1 MSGRGNGRRGGGILC
16 LGGPSGQGTEGYPK
30 TGGTMQERGHFAAR
44 EKEVATVRK
53 WGYPVSKDERGA
65 NF

>member
-1 MSGRGNGRRGGGILC
+1 MGILRTS
-16 LGGPSGQGTEGYPK
+16 GPSGQGTEGYPK
-30 TGGTMQERGHFAAR
+30 TGGTRRERGHFVMR

-53 WGYPVSKDERGA
+53 WGYPVSKDERGS

>member
-1 MSGRGNGRRGGGILC
+1 MGILRT
-16 LGGPSGQGTEGYPK
+16 GGPSGQGTEGYPK
-30 TGGTMQERGHFAAR
+30 IGGTMRERGHFAAR

>member
-1 MSGRGNGRRGGGILC
+1 MGILRT
-16 LGGPSGQGTEGYPK
+16 GGPSGQGTEGYPK
-30 TGGTMQERGHFAAR
+30 TGGTRRERGHFVTR

>member
-1 MSGRGNGRRGGGILC
+1 MTAGSGDPAVGILRT
-16 LGGPSGQGTEGYPK
+16 GGPSGQGTEGYPK
-30 TGGTMQERGHFAAR
+30 IGGTLQERGHFVMQ
-44 EKEVATVRK
+44 EKKVATVRK

>member
-1 MSGRGNGRRGGGILC
+1 MGILRT
-16 LGGPSGQGTEGYPK
+16 GGPSGQGTEGDPK
-30 TGGTMQERGHFAAR
+30 TGGTMQERDHFAAR
-44 EKEVATVRK
+44 KKEVATVRK

>member
-1 MSGRGNGRRGGGILC
+1 MSGGGILC
-16 LGGPSGQGTEGYPK
+16 LGGPSRQGTEGYPK
-30 TGGTMQERGHFAAR
+30 TAATKEGQCGSAPDFVTR

-53 WGYPVSKDERGA
+53 WGYPVSKDERST

>member
-1 MSGRGNGRRGGGILC
+1 MVGILRTD
-16 LGGPSGQGTEGYPK
+16 GPSGQGKEGYPK
-30 TGGTMQERGHFAAR
+30 VGGTMQERSHFAAR

-53 WGYPVSKDERGA
+53 WGYPVSKDERGS

>member
-1 MSGRGNGRRGGGILC
+1 MGILRT
-16 LGGPSGQGTEGYPK
+16 GGASRQGTEWYPK
-30 TGGTMQERGHFAAR
+30 IGGTMRERGR

-53 WGYPVSKDERGA
+53 WGYLVSKDERGA

>member
-1 MSGRGNGRRGGGILC
+1 MGILRT
-16 LGGPSGQGTEGYPK
+16 GRPSGQGTEGDPK
-30 TGGTMQERGHFAAR
+30 IGGPMRERSHFAAR
-44 EKEVATVRK
+44 EKEVAMVRK